1 MIIATKYNEDDF
13 YSNKYYS
20 KVGGINLN
28 ELNFLEAEFIKLLNY
43 ELFIEYDTFFKYKKY
58 LKQYE
63 Y

>member
-1 MIIATKYNEDDF
+1 MITAIKYNEDDF

-20 KVGGINLN
+20 KVGGINLS

-43 ELFIEYDTFFKYKKY
+43 ELYIDNDTFFKYKKY